1 MPTLL
6 LLNGPNL
13 GRLGL
18 RKPEVYGSKTLA
30 DITHEVTVVA
40 AAQGWSV
47 RALQSNH
54 EGELIDFVE
63 ANRDAAA
70 LIINPGALMMSGWA
84 LRDALEDY
92 PGRWIEV
99 HISNLFGRE
108 AFRHTSVIAPLCH
121 GFIAGMGTD
130 AYAVAASVLVGRDHG

>member
-18 RKPEVYGSKTLA
+18 RKPQVYGHRTLA
-30 DITHEVTVVA
+30 DITDEVTTVA
-40 AAQGWSV
+40 AAHGWTV

-54 EGELIDFVE
+54 EGELIDFIE
-63 ANRDAAA
+63 ANHTAEAMV
-70 LIINPGALMMSGWA
+70 INPGALMMAGWA

-92 PGRWIEV
+92 PGRWMEV

-108 AFRHTSVIAPLCH
+108 AFRHASVTAPLCH

-130 AYAVAASVLVGRDHG
+130 AYAAAAALLIEKYHG